1 MSIRKILSYP
11 EKSLMEKSEQVAL
24 IDDEIRT
31 LIEDMGETMFD
42 AQGVGLAAPQI
53 GINKKVIIYDI
64 RAGKSEDDGSK
75 NEYRALINPEIIE
88 AQGSVTSEKE
98 ACLSVPDYRA
108 DVKRY
113 ETVTVKALD
122 IEGKALEFN
131 VEGLLSVILQHEI
144 DHLNGILYIQRISVL
159 KRSLYKKKIQKK
171 LKKRNDK

>member
-11 EKSLMEKSEQVAL
+11 EKSLMEKSTQIDL

-53 GINKKVIIYDI
+53 GVNKRVIVYDI
-64 RAGKSEDDGSK
+64 RAGKSDDDGSENK
-75 NEYRALINPEIIE
+75 FRALINPEIIE
-88 AQGSVTSEKE
+88 AQGSVISEKE

-113 ETVTVKALD
+113 DTVTVKAMD
-122 IEGKALEFN
+122 IESNPLEFKA
-131 VEGLLSVILQHEI
+131 EGLFSVILQHEI

-159 KRSLYKKKIQKK
+159 KRTLYKKKIQQK
-171 LKKRNDK
+171 LKKHP